1 MNHKFMV
8 AESPYLFQCK
18 CGTMRPMSHP
28 FKISLSRLQKEGKI
42 ALSEHVEEDFLEV
55 HERDLDY
62 TDPIDL
68 KGSIE
73 LAGSA
78 VLIKFSLC
86 TTAKSPCIICGKP
99 VKIEVNLSDVCH
111 AEPLENIRGEIF
123 DFSAIIRDLILTE
136 TEPYAECLGGCP
148 ERESLGQY
156 LKNDAGTQCP
166 FKDIDA
172 TLGEN

>member
-1 MNHKFMV
+1 MV
-8 AESPYLFQCK
+8 AESTYLFQLK
-18 CGTMRPMSHP
+18 CATIQLMNHP
-28 FKISLSRLQKEGKI
+28 FTVSLSRLQKEGVI
-42 ALSEHVEEDFLEV
+42 ALSEHLEDDFLEV

-78 VLIKFSLC
+78 VLIKFSLV
-86 TTAKSPCIICGKP
+86 TAATSPCIICGKL
-99 VKIEVNLSDVCH
+99 VKIAVNLNDVCH

-123 DFSAIIRDLILTE
+123 DYSAIVRDLILTE
-136 TEPYAECLGGCP
+136 TAPYAECQGNCP
-148 ERESLGQY
+148 ERKGIGQY
-156 LKNDAGTQCP
+156 LSRDGGSQCP
-166 FKDIDA
+166 FKDIDT